1 MKKVLCA
8 TTLAVITT
16 TAFGAASLRAP
27 QLGGA
32 ATATPATAPATTARA
47 GTMRAQTMKTSMS
60 TSNATPTTTASISEP
75 IATETTDARLSFLK
89 GIKNLNSGK
98 VKDTTAATNELNSL
112 NNRIE
117 ELQSKLDAAESA
129 QATVLTESNIDA
141 KIDEKL
147 TALGTTST
155 ETYSKTDIDNLL
167 NEIKRKLPTFDDN
180 GDRMTWTDPNGNL
193 INQSIWQLTAG
204 PSWYPVTAELY
215 YFVSLPSN
223 QQSVEK
229 IIAFARNKCN
239 NWDVSPQESFACGA
253 RQIRVVINDPEFGT
267 GYTFIVVNHFKGW
280 AEEDAY
286 PQIIH
291 QNGQVIYR
299 NRIRTYEYNTLA
311 ALKTA
316 VCGETPSDWCD
327 VYDFSEGYDDG
338 LGIRYLATM
347 ERRLREG
354 LTAAEIPTVNEG
366 GDRMTWTDPNGT
378 LISMSM
384 FQLNTIQQNPLHD
397 ILIYSAS
404 LPNTEQSLE
413 KIRNWVQNTCNRWN
427 TMSPGEI
434 LVCGLF
440 NPTDDPGAFYDNG
453 AGFWWV
459 KVKKVYTGYKAY
471 QDPEVFANP
480 DGSIVFRKYLESFE
494 YDTEDEFHAAA
505 CGDRS
510 ADECQVSG
518 FRRDSYFAGIG
529 LYRYRATVD
538 YIYAT
543 KNSGE

>member
-27 QLGGA
+27 QLGGGV
-32 ATATPATAPATTARA
+32 TATPTTASTTTARA
-47 GTMRAQTMKTSMS
+47 GTLRAQTMKTSMS
-60 TSNATPTTTASISEP
+60 TSTNAPTVTASISEP
-75 IATETTDARLSFLK
+75 VATETTDARLSFLK

-98 VKDTTAATNELNSL
+98 VKDTTAASNELNSL

-141 KIDEKL
+141 KITEKL

-354 LTAAEIPTVNEG
+354 LTAAEIPTVN
-366 GDRMTWTDPNGT
+366 DRGNITWTDPNGT
-378 LISMSM
+378 LVSVPMFEYQYTDTTSILLRNSM
-384 FQLNTIQQNPLHD
+384 FYTTT
-397 ILIYSAS
+397 

-413 KIRNWVQNTCNRWN
+413 IIRNWARNKCTESSSNQVFDCAL
-427 TMSPGEI
+427 GYAE
-434 LVCGLF
+434 
-440 NPTDDPGAFYDNG
+440 YDTLS
-453 AGFWWV
+453 AKWYLAI
-459 KVKKVYTGYKAY
+459 YTYFKGYAQY
-471 QDPEVFANP
+471 QDPDVIYTQGAFT
-480 DGSIVFRKYLESFE
+480 FRKYLQSFE
-494 YDTEDEFHAAA
+494 YDTREKFRTAA
-505 CGDRS
+505 CGNRS
-510 ADECQVSG
+510 ADECSVYS
-518 FRRDSYFAGIG
+518 FDEYPMAGAHNA
-529 LYRYRATVD
+529 YRATVD
-538 YIYAT
+538 YTYAV